1 MSKGLK
7 GIQESFCSPFWQVSI
22 STFPFQRSVSEAG
35 KLIRNFGRKVI
46 QERQEAVL
54 RGDVTPHDILA
65 HILRE
70 AETEPSVTLEDLVDE
85 FVTFFVA
92 GQAANLFATMN
103 AVIQVHMWV

>member
-1 MSKGLK
+1 M
-7 GIQESFCSPFWQVSI
+7 
-22 STFPFQRSVSEAG
+22 
-35 KLIRNFGRKVI
+35 I

-92 GQAANLFATMN
+92 GQVANLFATMN

>member
-1 MSKGLK
+1 M
-7 GIQESFCSPFWQVSI
+7 
-22 STFPFQRSVSEAG
+22 
-35 KLIRNFGRKVI
+35 I

-70 AETEPSVTLEDLVDE
+70 PETESSVTLEDLVDE